1 VVLADDVTWVALVEG
16 HVLPRSGALWFY
28 KLDTDPAVRETLP
41 GGWRDVDY
49 VVATDQL
56 RNAIAGD
63 PTLRQAA
70 TALQKSQLVA
80 TFGDGD
86 GRVEIR
92 KVTP

>member
-1 VVLADDVTWVALVEG
+1 VALVDDQ
-16 HVLPRSGALWFY
+16 VVPRSRALWFY
-28 KLDTDPAVRETLP
+28 KLDTDPAVRAELP

-63 PTLRQAA
+63 PTLRESAA
-70 TALQKSQLVA
+70 ALKESDLVA
-80 TFGDGD
+80 VFGDGE

-92 KVTP
+92 RVNR